1 MGTRAASFLLRFRA
15 LNSSTL
21 NLQWRRV
28 GVHVRVEFL
37 PQSTDYSKA
46 TRAKPFSDSPATP
59 PTPHGPIQLLP
70 VLGLGVWRGAEIA
83 EAEPPPEHLIAGQ
96 GAARRTGERQSRLED
111 DLLAGPFFH
120 EQHTT
125 IATTHAPTTHWQ
137 AELTS

>member
-21 NLQWRRV
+21 NLQWR
-28 GVHVRVEFL
+28 GFEVHTCALSSCRNPLTSQRRQEPDHFHTV
-37 PQSTDYSKA
+37 
-46 TRAKPFSDSPATP
+46 P

-83 EAEPPPEHLIAGQ
+83 EAEPPPEHLVAGQ

-111 DLLAGPFFH
+111 ELLAGPFFH

-125 IATTHAPTTHWQ
+125 IATIQAPTTHWQ

>member
-21 NLQWRRV
+21 NLQWRGF
-28 GVHVRVEFL
+28 GVQVRIEFL
-37 PQSTDYSKA
+37 PQSTDHSKA
-46 TRAKPFSDSPATP
+46 ARAKPFPDSPATP

-96 GAARRTGERQSRLED
+96 GAARWTGERQSGLRD
-111 DLLAGPFFH
+111 DLLAASLFSLNNTRLSQPSTLQQRTGRP
-120 EQHTT
+120 
-125 IATTHAPTTHWQ
+125 
-137 AELTS
+137 S